1 MWIGTA
7 GNGLYRL
14 RDEAC
19 SHFDKST
26 GLLSDS
32 IRTLHLGADKT
43 LWIATAGGGLS
54 RLKGGQIHTFT
65 TREGLPDNTIS
76 QILEDDAG
84 RLWLGGNQ
92 GITCTGQRELDELAA
107 GKITTIYPY
116 VYGRTDGMP
125 TEECTSGF
133 FPAGLK
139 TKSGLLWFSTLK
151 GIVVA
156 DPRHHPTNAAPTVVL
171 EVILVDGVPVREFLV
186 AGATNDSQKS
196 KTETMRI
203 PPGKHRFELQYTALS
218 FDAPD
223 QIRFRYRLEGLDSDW
238 VEAGTRRTAFYN
250 YVPPGNYQF
259 HVVACNGDGAW
270 NQAGANLALMIAPHL
285 WQKWWVIALTASGL
299 LVAVGGSVRI
309 VEKRKLQHRV
319 KRLEQERALERERSR
334 IAQDLHD
341 EMGAKLCRI
350 SFLSEHARRAG
361 STPEEI
367 QHQIVS
373 ISNASR
379 EVLHSLDE
387 IVWAVNPKN
396 DTLEHVASYIGQYAQ
411 DYFQMTGIECELDI
425 PPQFPPHPL
434 SSQVRHHLF
443 LSAHE
448 AFTNILKHS
457 AASQTKV
464 TMTCDD
470 STFQL
475 IAADNGRGFDLSA
488 NHSHPAGTSDSGNG
502 LHNMRQRLG
511 DIGGRCEIKSFPGR
525 GTIIHFTLPLKEFTK
540 ER

>member
-1 MWIGTA
+1 
-7 GNGLYRL
+7 
-14 RDEAC
+14 
-19 SHFDKST
+19 
-26 GLLSDS
+26 
-32 IRTLHLGADKT
+32 
-43 LWIATAGGGLS
+43 
-54 RLKGGQIHTFT
+54 
-65 TREGLPDNTIS
+65 
-76 QILEDDAG
+76 
-84 RLWLGGNQ
+84 
-92 GITCTGQRELDELAA
+92 
-107 GKITTIYPY
+107 
-116 VYGRTDGMP
+116 
-125 TEECTSGF
+125 
-133 FPAGLK
+133 
-139 TKSGLLWFSTLK
+139 
-151 GIVVA
+151 
-156 DPRHHPTNAAPTVVL
+156 
-171 EVILVDGVPVREFLV
+171 
-186 AGATNDSQKS
+186 
-196 KTETMRI
+196 
-203 PPGKHRFELQYTALS
+203 
-218 FDAPD
+218 
-223 QIRFRYRLEGLDSDW
+223 
-238 VEAGTRRTAFYN
+238 
-250 YVPPGNYQF
+250 
-259 HVVACNGDGAW
+259 
-270 NQAGANLALMIAPHL
+270 MIAPHL
-285 WQKWWVIALTASGL
+285 WQKWWVIALTASAL
-299 LVAVGGSVRI
+299 LVAVGGGVRI

-361 STPEEI
+361 STPEEV